1 MNVSLL
7 PASETTRGYAAAVSA
22 YLMWGLIA
30 PVYFKAVGA
39 AGPAE
44 IMAHRV
50 LWTVVVMGLLVGLVR
65 SRADV
70 RAVIDSPRKLWV
82 FLLTTTLVTAN
93 WSIFVWAISQ
103 SRLVEAS
110 LGYFINP
117 LVNVA
122 LGVAF
127 LHEKLTRGQALAVAV
142 AGVGVGAQV
151 VEAGVFPWLPI
162 CLALSF
168 GFYALVRKKEG
179 VDPLTG
185 LLVET
190 VLLIPLALGYLLWLG
205 DAGQFLGAAGDG
217 VTGWLLILAGPMTA
231 APLALFMYAGRRLTL
246 STLGLLQYIGPTGQ
260 LLLGVL
266 AFGEAFTAAD
276 AAAFACVWLALA
288 IYTADAW
295 ARRRAAAKAAA

>member
-1 MNVSLL
+1 MNAPLL
-7 PASETTRGYAAAVSA
+7 PASEAARGYAAAVSA

-30 PVYFKAVGA
+30 PVYFKTVGA

-50 LWTVVVMGLLVGLVR
+50 LWTVVVMALLVGLVR

-70 RAVIDSPRKLWV
+70 RAVIDSPRKLGV

-127 LHEKLTRGQALAVAV
+127 LNEKLSRGQGLAVAV
-142 AGVGVGAQV
+142 AATGVGVLVAD
-151 VEAGVFPWLPI
+151 AGVFPWLSLS
-162 CLALSF
+162 LALSF

-190 VLLIPLALGYLLWLG
+190 ALLIPLAAGYLLWLG
-205 DAGQFLGAAGDG
+205 DAGQFLGAKGDG

-260 LLLGVL
+260 LILGVL
-266 AFGEAFTAAD
+266 VYGETFTPTH
-276 AAAFACVWLALA
+276 AAAFACVWLALG

-295 ARRRAAAKAAA
+295 MRRRRAAAA

>member
-1 MNVSLL
+1 MNASLL
-7 PASETTRGYAAAVSA
+7 PASETARGYAAAVSA

-50 LWTVVVMGLLVGLVR
+50 IWTVVVMALLVGVVR

-70 RAVIDSPRKLWV
+70 RAVIDSPRKLGV

-127 LHEKLTRGQALAVAV
+127 LHEKLTRGQAVAVAV

-151 VEAGVFPWLPI
+151 VEAGVFPWLPLS
-162 CLALSF
+162 LALSF

-190 VLLIPLALGYLLWLG
+190 ALLIPLALGYLLWLG
-205 DAGQFLGAAGDG
+205 DAGQFLGPQGDG

-231 APLALFMYAGRRLTL
+231 APLALFMYAGRRLTM

-260 LLLGVL
+260 LILGVL
-266 AFGEAFTAAD
+266 AFGEAFTATD

-288 IYTADAW
+288 IYTIDAW
-295 ARRRAAAKAAA
+295 TRRRAAARAAA

>member
-1 MNVSLL
+1 MNAVLL
-7 PASETTRGYAAAVSA
+7 PASEAARGYAAAVSA

-50 LWTVVVMGLLVGLVR
+50 LWTVVVMALLVGLVR

-70 RAVIDSPRKLWV
+70 RAVIDSPRKLGV

-127 LHEKLTRGQALAVAV
+127 LNEKLTRGQGLAVAV
-142 AGVGVGAQV
+142 AAAGVGVLVAQ
-151 VEAGVFPWLPI
+151 AGVFPWLSLS
-162 CLALSF
+162 LALSF

-190 VLLIPLALGYLLWLG
+190 ALLIPLAAGYLLWLG
-205 DAGQFLGAAGDG
+205 DAGQFLGADGDG

-260 LLLGVL
+260 LILGVL
-266 AFGEAFTAAD
+266 AYGETFTPTH
-276 AAAFACVWLALA
+276 AAAFGCVWLALG

-295 ARRRAAAKAAA
+295 MRRRRAAAV

>member
-1 MNVSLL
+1 MNASLL
-7 PASETTRGYAAAVSA
+7 PASETARGYAAAVSA

-50 LWTVVVMGLLVGLVR
+50 IWTVVVMALLVGAVR

-127 LHEKLTRGQALAVAV
+127 LQEKLTRGQAVAVAV

-151 VEAGVFPWLPI
+151 VEAGVFPWLPLS
-162 CLALSF
+162 LALSF

-190 VLLIPLALGYLLWLG
+190 ALLIPLAAGYLLWLG
-205 DAGQFLGAAGDG
+205 DAGQFLGPQGDG

-231 APLALFMYAGRRLTL
+231 APLALFMYAGRRLTM

-260 LLLGVL
+260 LILGVL
-266 AFGEAFTAAD
+266 AFGEAFTATD

-288 IYTADAW
+288 IYTIDAW
-295 ARRRAAAKAAA
+295 TRRRRAALSSA